1 MTKKREVPVM
11 LKSAKVMSFQ
21 LSLAALKT
29 LDQKR
34 KQQALM
40 VVSYLKL
47 GHHRTA

>member
-1 MTKKREVPVM
+1 MTKKREIPVK
-11 LKSAKVMSFQ
+11 LKRAKVMSLQ
-21 LSLAALKT
+21 LSQAALNA

-47 GHHRTA
+47 GHHRAD